1 MSYYKYAERD
11 ASAQVNWAE
20 IGKNLTQTLQD
31 EVKVREE
38 KKAAIDEATR
48 EYDNTLNTAPQGEFE
63 DGNKFTN
70 DYVAQQQK
78 IRMMDDQLLKS
89 GQMDLKT
96 YTMRRQN
103 GVDGTNQ
110 LFDLQKKFQSVYEE
124 RMKGIM
130 DGSLQAQNT
139 FEMMQVQGFG
149 DFSKAQAMINNVDG
163 RVNIGMTEMGEDGI
177 KRVQPNSAIP
187 VNVLMGKIKT
197 PIASFD
203 VNSET
208 KRLVDSQGEL
218 VLSLFEAG
226 SLTGAGSITEL
237 TGADAIEK
245 FGRGKW
251 TEAAKSVNNAI
262 QLSVDAML
270 ANPRNITS
278 LLTGQVGGY
287 SAESFTYNKDEADE
301 GKILLK
307 PSPDGGPGVID
318 ENGPN
323 YEEQIS
329 KVRNWLTT
337 SIKSQMDAK
346 VGKSATPQAQLQEK
360 RARTSEENAQSN
372 MEKDAENFALN
383 TTYIL
388 TGTDAQKAKGLAY
401 MRSRGADIRANP
413 KGKPPGNYIM
423 TKNGLVAFESKGDTK
438 SALRGITGALLSATG
453 ANFPEDMVVK
463 KGSSRLGKTFNTRF
477 SGTGATLD
485 TDAAV
490 AKKITAVT
498 DVNLFTDQNSTETAN
513 SIKEEFKNVKSIKIV
528 PEGGGAFKGNKITI
542 TKPGAKTLII
552 NSNET
557 GASASVQAKRL
568 KDWLNANLTQEE
580 KMLLSEESA
589 AGGELD

>member
-218 VLSLFEAG
+218 VLSLFKAG
-226 SLTGAGSITEL
+226 SLSGAGSITEL

-245 FGRGKW
+245 FGKGQW
-251 TEAAKSVNNAI
+251 TEAATQVNNAI

-552 NSNET
+552 NSNMT